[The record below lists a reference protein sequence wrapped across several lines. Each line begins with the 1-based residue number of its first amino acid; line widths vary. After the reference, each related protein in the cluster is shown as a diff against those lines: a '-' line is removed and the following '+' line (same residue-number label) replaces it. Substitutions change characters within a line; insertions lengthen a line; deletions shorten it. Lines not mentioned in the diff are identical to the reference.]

1 MTIGSNKFGV
11 RPPTTQ
17 APTTA
22 RTRTRRSVKG
32 KVLLPLV
39 FVAALILIACGGGS
53 GDRDQKLP
61 SISSGSEVEMDQDL
75 APNFTLK
82 TDTGGS
88 LTLADYRGS
97 KNVVL
102 YFYPKDDTTG

>member
-1 MTIGSNKFGV
+1 M
-11 RPPTTQ
+11 
-17 APTTA
+17 
-22 RTRTRRSVKG
+22 G
-32 KVLLPLV
+32 KLHQNTEHDHIKEGHDMPDV
-39 FVAALILIACGGGS
+39 G
-53 GDRDQKLP
+53 
-61 SISSGSEVEMDQDL
+61 DL